1 MRLSLAQRKPFRIV
15 GHGYEGDPMNLQLTC
30 LCREDVFA
38 DGFSFAE
45 LLDAPLAA
53 LRWGGA
59 WLTQLK
65 PGGPVTEDA
74 MRRFAMGQELDGQQR
89 LWEGEDHHTCAAGY
103 RVSLRLP
110 KGFAALLDTD
120 SEERARLQAAHRHAV
135 DHALSSLPFQRDHR
149 VLFVASDRLEDD
161 WTHHWLFAIAC
172 APNGK
177 WERLALSL
185 RLAASEDAYTHAMGA
200 FMEALLETKRLERFF
215 RPAPVGRPRQRL

>member
-1 MRLSLAQRKPFRIV
+1 MIDLS
-15 GHGYEGDPMNLQLTC
+15 C
-30 LCREDVFA
+30 LCRQDIIA
-38 DGFSFAE
+38 HGFSFAA
-45 LLDAPLAA
+45 LLGTPLDR
-53 LRWGGA
+53 LRWGGSC
-59 WLTQLK
+59 LSVLK
-65 PGGPVTEDA
+65 LRGQVTEQA
-74 MRRFAMGQELDGQQR
+74 IRRFAMGQELDGQQR
-89 LWEGEDHHTCAAGY
+89 LWEGEHHHTCAAGY

-120 SEERARLQAAHRHAV
+120 GEERARLQAAHRHAV
-135 DHALSSLPFQRDHR
+135 DRALSSLPFQRDHR

-215 RPAPVGRPRQRL
+215 RPAPMGRPRQRL

>member
-1 MRLSLAQRKPFRIV
+1 MGNSGCGKARATTPGRRATAFR
-15 GHGYEGDPMNLQLTC
+15 
-30 LCREDVFA
+30 
-38 DGFSFAE
+38 
-45 LLDAPLAA
+45 
-53 LRWGGA
+53 
-59 WLTQLK
+59 
-65 PGGPVTEDA
+65 
-74 MRRFAMGQELDGQQR
+74 
-89 LWEGEDHHTCAAGY
+89 CACQ
-103 RVSLRLP
+103 
-110 KGFAALLDTD
+110 KGSPRCWIPTA
-120 SEERARLQAAHRHAV
+120 SRARLQAAHRHAV

-215 RPAPVGRPRQRL
+215 RLAPVGRPRQRL